1 MLAARQSGVGS
12 PISMS
17 KKTNKIEYAISVI
30 VVIQRISLQH
40 SKCTNFGWPPMK
52 SESPIISQIAAKYF
66 VVATENKFEFLLS
79 SLGFLLVFDRIF
91 NGFSGV
97 HNLDFYWN
105 RPREQSISF
114 PWMIRGFRS
123 HLKLCILVPSIRNDQ
138 RQASSA
144 NGIDGLRVNTSVD

>member
-1 MLAARQSGVGS
+1 
-12 PISMS
+12 
-17 KKTNKIEYAISVI
+17 
-30 VVIQRISLQH
+30 
-40 SKCTNFGWPPMK
+40 MK
-52 SESPIISQIAAKYF
+52 SESPIISQIAAEYF

-114 PWMIRGFRS
+114 P
-123 HLKLCILVPSIRNDQ
+123 
-138 RQASSA
+138 
-144 NGIDGLRVNTSVD
+144 